1 MNHKSGPPSVRGP
14 HRFRRPLA
22 MGAIGLIPIV
32 VLFLLGGHF
41 AHLAGIL
48 LWLLL
53 TLCLSPL
60 MHIPLRRRNREHL
73 SKSED
78 KDKELGGDAESP
90 SPVAQHLEKP
100 SKTKTSIWGPLKN
113 PIFRSLW
120 VASLVSGS
128 AVSAQ
133 DTALR
138 WVMNGLSA
146 SSLLLSAISTL
157 TFLAFCLLTF
167 PAGMAADR
175 IDRRRI
181 LKAINL
187 LLAAASGLLTIFTL
201 LHRITPSIILVFAF
215 ILACGLA
222 TTAPAWTALMPELV
236 EEKYWPAVSA
246 LGGAQLNLS
255 GIAGP
260 AIGGFLI
267 PAFGT
272 SVVFGLAA
280 AGFLFLAW
288 MVRPSRSCESRS
300 SGEGQKTWSG
310 LFKELINVL
319 TSQRPMQIVLARNVL
334 FSLFISVIPTLL
346 PVTGLK
352 VLRMDSASLGL
363 LFTSLAIG
371 GVVGGFWIVPVVKT
385 KLTANGVTILA
396 SAMLVLTYFLMGCIS
411 DPRLFMLV
419 AGFGGVAWTLA
430 AAELW
435 AAGLY
440 TATAELRGRVN
451 AMLMV
456 FSNGGMVAGG
466 LLWGTMPDR
475 YGIDSTLHAAS
486 IALLCSLPLLFWLSI
501 DFHGASVGTESNPS
515 S

>member
-1 MNHKSGPPSVRGP
+1 MRGPPRLPG
-14 HRFRRPLA
+14 PLA
-22 MGAIGLIPIV
+22 FGAIALIPIA
-32 VLFLLGGHF
+32 VLLLFGGHF

-53 TLCLSPL
+53 ILSPL
-60 MHIPLRRRNREHL
+60 MHILLRRRHREHL

-78 KDKELGGDAESP
+78 KYKEPSGDVHSC
-90 SPVAQHLEKP
+90 SPVAQRLVEP
-100 SKTKTSIWGPLKN
+100 PKTKTSIWGPLKN

-120 VASLVSGS
+120 LASLVSGS

-138 WVMNGLSA
+138 WIMNGLSA

-157 TFLAFCLLTF
+157 TFLAFCLLTL
-167 PAGMAADR
+167 PAGIAADR

-181 LKAINL
+181 LKVINV
-187 LLAAASGLLTIFTL
+187 LLAAASGFLTIFAL

-222 TTAPAWTALMPELV
+222 TTAPAWTALMPEVV

-246 LGGAQLNLS
+246 LGGVQLNLS

-260 AIGGFLI
+260 AVGGFLV

-272 SVVFGLAA
+272 SLVFGLAA

-288 MVRPSRSCESRS
+288 TVRPSRSCGSRS
-300 SGEGQKTWSG
+300 LVEGRKTWSR
-310 LFKELINVL
+310 LFRELINVL
-319 TSQRPMQIVLARNVL
+319 TSQRSMQVVLARNVL
-334 FSLFISVIPTLL
+334 FSLFISVVPTLL

-363 LFTSLAIG
+363 LFTSLGIG
-371 GVVGGFWIVPVVKT
+371 AVIGGFWIVPVVKT
-385 KLTANGVTILA
+385 RLSANGVTILA
-396 SAMLVLTYFLMGCIS
+396 TATLGLTYFLMGCIR
-411 DPRLFMLV
+411 DVRFFMVV
-419 AGFGGVAWTLA
+419 AGIGGAAWTLA

-451 AMLMV
+451 ALLMV
-456 FSNGGMVAGG
+456 VSNGGMAVGG

-475 YGIDSTLHAAS
+475 YGIDTTLHTAS

-501 DFHGASVGTESNPS
+501 DFKGASGGTKSN
-515 S
+515 

>member
-1 MNHKSGPPSVRGP
+1 MIYKSEPPSKRGLP
-14 HRFRRPLA
+14 HWRSKLA
-22 MGAIGLIPIV
+22 IGAIALIPIV

-53 TLCLSPL
+53 ILCLSAL
-60 MHIPLRRRNREHL
+60 MHIPLRRRYREHL

-78 KDKELGGDAESP
+78 KSKEPSGDAQNL
-90 SPVAQHLEKP
+90 SPVAQQLVQT
-100 SKTKTSIWGPLKN
+100 SKTKPSIWGPLKN
-113 PIFRSLW
+113 PTFRGLW

-181 LKAINL
+181 LRLINL

-215 ILACGLA
+215 FLACGLA

-236 EEKYWPAVSA
+236 EEKYWAAVSA

-260 AIGGFLI
+260 ASF
-267 PAFGT
+267 
-272 SVVFGLAA
+272 SVWRQPVFCFSRGW
-280 AGFLFLAW
+280 F
-288 MVRPSRSCESRS
+288 VR
-300 SGEGQKTWSG
+300 
-310 LFKELINVL
+310 LD
-319 TSQRPMQIVLARNVL
+319 LAR
-334 FSLFISVIPTLL
+334 
-346 PVTGLK
+346 
-352 VLRMDSASLGL
+352 
-363 LFTSLAIG
+363 
-371 GVVGGFWIVPVVKT
+371 VV
-385 KLTANGVTILA
+385 
-396 SAMLVLTYFLMGCIS
+396 
-411 DPRLFMLV
+411 RLQRD
-419 AGFGGVAWTLA
+419 GKP
-430 AAELW
+430 
-435 AAGLY
+435 
-440 TATAELRGRVN
+440 GRN
-451 AMLMV
+451 
-456 FSNGGMVAGG
+456 
-466 LLWGTMPDR
+466 
-475 YGIDSTLHAAS
+475 
-486 IALLCSLPLLFWLSI
+486 CSR
-501 DFHGASVGTESNPS
+501 N
-515 S
+515 